1 MGCVSVKKVIYMIS
15 RTSIYIAISV
25 LMLIFIFAC
34 GGESNTVDLS
44 NYLDQSN
51 LPVIR
56 DGKLIQ
62 ISSYDTTGGNN
73 DRINIKAGKTAEIL
87 NFEGPGMI
95 SRIWIT
101 IDSRDPYFLRR
112 IMLRF
117 YWDDET
123 HPSVEVPVGDFF
135 GNGFEYTHY
144 TSRYLGMS
152 SGGYYC
158 YFPMPFNKNARV
170 EVVNDTGEEVFAF
183 YYQFNVY
190 KFEKPLSSKTGY
202 FHAAWKR
209 DLRTNYDSNYV
220 ALEAEGRGQFVGL
233 NFNGQPYSGSLFYLE
248 GDEMI
253 YVDGELV
260 PSTHGTGMEDYFTS
274 GWYFKNG
281 EFNADFHG
289 LIFKDDATGRVAAY
303 RHHIPDAIPFKKSI
317 KVTFEHGHAN
327 EQVADFATTAFWYQ
341 LEPHKPW
348 EPLLKPSLRIPLRR
362 PVPEGA
368 FEAEDAVLI
377 GNVRTKVEDMS
388 DHGPDWSGLKQL
400 LIEGEKGDE
409 FELTIPELR
418 EAKYHVDVYPT
429 KGPDYGFI
437 DIFSD
442 DVKVASFDGFDER
455 ITPFEKFR
463 IPDLKTNDGNLTLS
477 FRIPGKNKSS
487 RGYNAGLDAFVLVPD
502 REYIPEWYMIGPFPN
517 KRESDYVRLGLDSVY
532 APEKEII
539 LDKTYIGVDEQEI
552 GWEKIDGRDGGYGM
566 GLWRMYDPYEFVV
579 CYALTYIYSPE
590 DQEVPFMFSSD
601 DGSKVFLNDEQL
613 YRFLEVRVASP
624 DDEEIPLQLRK
635 GWNKLLLKVENNFGG
650 YAFYARVIDRNKN
663 LVFSRD
669 KKMK

>member
-1 MGCVSVKKVIYMIS
+1 MCINETKAMLKKSRLSISV
-15 RTSIYIAISV
+15 AISA
-25 LMLIFIFAC
+25 LLLIISSC
-34 GGESNTVDLS
+34 GNENSTTDLTD
-44 NYLDQSN
+44 YLDQSK
-51 LPVIR
+51 LPTIR
-56 DGKLIQ
+56 DGKMVQ

-87 NFEGPGMI
+87 NMEGPGMI
-95 SRIWIT
+95 TRIWIT
-101 IDSRDPYFLRR
+101 IDSRDPYYLRR

-123 HPSVEVPVGDFF
+123 NPSVEVPVGDFF

-158 YFPMPFNKNARV
+158 YFPMPFNKKARI
-170 EVVNDTGEEVFAF
+170 EVVNDTGEEVYAF
-183 YYQFNVY
+183 YYHINVY
-190 KFEKPLSSKTGY
+190 QFEKPLQPNTGY
-202 FHAAWKR
+202 FHAKWKR
-209 DLRTNYDSNYV
+209 DLRTDYDDNYV
-220 ALEAEGRGQFVGL
+220 ALEAEGNGQFVGL
-233 NFNGQPYSGSLFYLE
+233 NFNGQSYRGSLFYLE

-253 YVDGELV
+253 YVDGESV
-260 PSTHGTGMEDYFTS
+260 PSIQGTGLEDYFTS

-289 LIFKDDATGRVAAY
+289 LIYKDDATGRVAAY

-317 KVTFEHGHAN
+317 RVTFEHGHAN

-341 LEPHKPW
+341 KEPHKPW
-348 EPLLKPSLRIPLRR
+348 KPMLKPALRIPLRR

-368 FEAEDAVLI
+368 FEAEEAILNGDVQHRI
-377 GNVRTKVEDMS
+377 EDMS

-400 LIEGEKGDE
+400 FVEGQMGDE
-409 FELTIPELR
+409 FILTLPQLR
-418 EAKYHVDVYPT
+418 EAKYHVDLYPT
-429 KGPDYGFI
+429 QGPGYGNFNI
-437 DIFSD
+437 YSENIR
-442 DVKVASFDGFDER
+442 VGSFEGFNEN
-455 ITPFEKFR
+455 ITPAEKFR
-463 IPDLKTNDGNLTLS
+463 IPDLKTKDGNLSLKI
-477 FRIPGKNKSS
+477 RITGKNKNSS
-487 RGYNAGLDAFVLVPD
+487 GYDIGLDAFILIPD

-532 APEKEII
+532 APEKEIF
-539 LDKTYIGVDEQEI
+539 LERKYTGAEGQEV

-566 GLWRMYDPYEFVV
+566 ALWQLYDPYEFVV
-579 CYALTYIYSPE
+579 CYALTYVYSPE
-590 DQEVPFMFSSD
+590 DQQVPLMFSSD
-601 DGSKVFLNDEQL
+601 DGSKVFLNDEQI

-624 DDEEIPLQLRK
+624 DDEEIPLQLKK
-635 GWNKLLLKVENNFGG
+635 GWNKLLLKIENNFGG
-650 YAFYARVIDRNKN
+650 YAFYARVIDKNKN